1 MFIALYRRTHPS
13 VVSRGASA
21 TSVVLIFLAVLASA
35 PATILAQPATA
46 AGNGYFFARPIF
58 SLTIRGGV
66 DRPTASSEVWNF
78 TTTNLT
84 VGKGD
89 FTSPGYNADL
99 GFRVANRLDV
109 VLSGGASRRATPSE
123 FRKYVDNNDLPIEQT
138 TTIRRIPVTVG
149 LRYALRAPEERI
161 SRFAWIPSRV
171 TPWVGAGGGAMN
183 YSFKQIGDFVDFET
197 LNVFSQ
203 AFNSHGTVPMAYGNV
218 GVDVKLT
225 MRISL
230 TGDLRYSHARAA
242 LGGAFVGFDKIDLS
256 GTAATMG
263 LTLRM

>member
-1 MFIALYRRTHPS
+1 MFIALYRHTHPT

-21 TSVVLIFLAVLASA
+21 TSVALMFLGAIAAA
-35 PATILAQPATA
+35 PSTILAQPASA
-46 AGNGYFFARPIF
+46 SGDGYFFARPVF
-58 SLTIRGGV
+58 SLTIRGGL

-89 FTSPGYNADL
+89 FIGAGYSADL
-99 GFRVANRLDV
+99 GFRVANRLDI
-109 VLSGGASRRATPSE
+109 VLSAGSSRRSADSE
-123 FRKYVDNNDLPIEQT
+123 FRNFIDNNDLPIEQT
-138 TTIRRIPVTVG
+138 TTIRRIPVTLG

-171 TPWVGAGGGAMN
+171 TPWIGAGGGAMS
-183 YSFKQIGDFVDFET
+183 YSFTQTGDFVDFQS

-203 AFNSHGTVPMAYGNV
+203 AFNSRGTVPMAYGNA
-218 GVDVKLT
+218 GIDVKLS

-230 TGDLRYSHARAA
+230 TGDVRYSHARAP

-263 LTLRM
+263 LTVRM